1 MAYTKQTWANDA
13 GGGTPINATRLNYME
28 TGIEAAAANRES
40 HYYPEDYGAV
50 GNGSTDDSTA
60 IRAALDAARTAG
72 GGTVV
77 FKNATYLVSMTSHP
91 TAGSTNGALF
101 IGAKTRMVGASQ
113 GGTVI
118 KLANSQTVGNDVAG
132 NNFILV
138 NRNMT
143 STDNNIVVENLTL
156 DGNAANQ
163 THTHLGAAMWAVDR
177 VTFRNV
183 TVKNCRGTSGSG
195 ANECFFF
202 DAHGCSNVL
211 FDACIA
217 ESTAGSTATGFASNY
232 STNVMWSNCIA
243 YGMTVAHG
251 YAIYG
256 TWNAQTVNCRA
267 FSNASMG
274 FNAEYSRNVVY
285 TNCIAGGQ
293 AAANTGIFT
302 ASQDLGNGTHGF
314 VNLGSEVEY
323 NGCIST
329 HNTQRGLMINPDM
342 ATLSV
347 PDAMEFGTGGI
358 TCFTRVNG
366 GFFGDGN
373 DYGISVLTASADTG
387 TYITNVSPSTQL
399 TGNTGAAFYL
409 ASLTSGSGDYL
420 LTAPSAPAS
429 TVAINN
435 PFPFTVQ
442 IVMTATTITSV
453 SLGGTASSV
462 AVAAPTSVLLRT
474 GKTIA
479 VTYTGT
485 LTWRWV
491 RA

>member
-13 GGGTPINATRLNYME
+13 AGGTPLNATRLNYME
-28 TGIEAAAANRES
+28 SGIEAAAANRGGVF
-40 HYYPEDYGAV
+40 YPEDYGAV

-60 IRAALDAARTAG
+60 IRAAADAARTAK
-72 GGTVV
+72 GTVV
-77 FKNATYLVSMTSHP
+77 FRPVTYLISMTAHP
-91 TAGSTNGALF
+91 VTGGNNVGIT
-101 IGAKTRMVGASQ
+101 IGANTTWVGTPGA
-113 GGTVI
+113 TVI
-118 KLANSQTVGNDVAG
+118 KLAASQTVGNDVSG
-132 NNFILV
+132 NNALV
-138 NRNMT
+138 FNRNLT
-143 STDNNIVVENLTL
+143 SGDANITIEGITF

-163 THTHLGAAMWAVDR
+163 THTHLGVAIWGADR
-177 VTFRNV
+177 VTLRDV

-195 ANECFFF
+195 VNECFFF
-202 DAHGCSNVL
+202 DAHGCSNVTY
-211 FDACIA
+211 DNCIA

-232 STNVMWSNCIA
+232 STNVKWVDCTA

-256 TWNAQTVNCRA
+256 SWNCQTVNCRA
-267 FSNASMG
+267 HSNASMG
-274 FNAEYSRNVVY
+274 FNSEYSRNVVY
-285 TNCIAGGQ
+285 TNCVSGGL
-293 AAANTGIFT
+293 ANVNTGIFT
-302 ASQDLGNGTHGF
+302 AGQDLGNGTHGF

-342 ATLSV
+342 SAV
-347 PDAMEFGTGGI
+347 PSNMTGM

-373 DYGISVLTASADTG
+373 DYGISVLTAEADTA
-387 TYITNVSPSTQL
+387 TYITSVSSNTQL

-409 ASLTSGSGDYL
+409 ASLTSGAGDYL
-420 LTAPSAPAS
+420 LTAPTAPAS
-429 TVAINN
+429 TTAIRN
-435 PFPFTVQ
+435 PYPFTVQ
-442 IVMTATTITSV
+442 IWMTATTITSI
-453 SLGGTASSV
+453 SLGGTAV
-462 AVAAPTSVLLRT
+462 TTAVAAPTSVLLRA

-485 LTWRWV
+485 LTWRWA